1 MPIIKC
7 MIEGD
12 TKSSFDRLVA
22 GLNAEDRL
30 AMLNRINQ
38 VSSQTIQLTPEPME
52 SESNVSLKKK
62 LQSESIFYRFFLW
75 IRGLFDKKSIEQI
88 YGIDLI
94 NRTAA
99 KINHRFPGTVNH
111 KIRSLDYIFYERLLT
126 LKDAADFFKSYYSF
140 VENDPGDFYVFLSSF
155 VAPELAE
162 KINAQAD
169 PFVLPFSK
177 AITPD
182 VRTEFAK
189 KLDDILNNMDKDTKM
204 NMYSAVS
211 ASNWIYK
218 FSTLQFIHF
227 LSQFTN
233 IAGDVYTC
241 PYSNAVL
248 DYNALA
254 SVFLNIESIQNE
266 VLEALFLFSQ
276 RKNLTTNA
284 QDKDIEKA
292 VKEFM
297 VKASAFMGSIQSFI
311 SNVPV
316 KNLGRVVNA
325 DYDWQPEN
333 MEGAEAWF
341 PAFRAHWKK
350 IQDIRWNDFA
360 REQKK
365 QNLSESLKAD
375 FDLDVFP
382 VIEYRPWLKLW
393 NRIPFNCE
401 LTGGFLSWFCTE
413 KYEKI
418 IPDLNVVAM
427 EGIFYKSE
435 NRTEYSEGLNN
446 FSMSNNMMIDLI
458 RKLSPEGE
466 YGKLFDDFAANRV
479 HNFQIQG
486 QIESMMEQIEKTV
499 KDAIHLFGKGARTL
513 ERVFYGFF
521 EEQKD
526 GIHEGLQNMSTIRG
540 RDNRRFVDSLKT
552 IRTLLKR
559 VLFYISELEPIDSL
573 KS

>member
-1 MPIIKC
+1 

-38 VSSQTIQLTPEPME
+38 VNPQSVQLSAEPVE
-52 SESNVSLKKK
+52 QEGNVSLKKK
-62 LQSESIFYRFFLW
+62 LQSESVIYKFFLW
-75 IRGLFDKKSIEQI
+75 IRALFDKKNIEQL
-88 YGIDLI
+88 YGLDLI
-94 NRTAA
+94 NRVANR
-99 KINHRFPGTVNH
+99 INHRFPGTINH
-111 KIRSLDYIFYERLLT
+111 RIKSLDYIFYERLLT

-155 VAPELAE
+155 VVPELAE

-169 PFVLPFSK
+169 PFILPFSK
-177 AITPD
+177 PITPEA
-182 VRTEFAK
+182 RTELAK
-189 KLDDILNNMDKDTKM
+189 KLDDILNEMDKDTKM

-233 IAGDVYTC
+233 IAGDAYTC
-241 PYSNAVL
+241 PYSNATM
-248 DYNALA
+248 DYNELA
-254 SVFLNIESIQNE
+254 KVFLNIQSVPNE

-297 VKASAFMGSIQSFI
+297 VKASAFMGTIQSFVQ
-311 SNVPV
+311 NVPI
-316 KNLGRVVNA
+316 KNLGRVINYN
-325 DYDWQPEN
+325 YDWQPEN

-341 PAFRAHWKK
+341 PAFRAQWKK

-365 QNLSESLKAD
+365 QNLSESLKND
-375 FDLDVFP
+375 FDMDVFP
-382 VIEYRPWLKLW
+382 TIEYRPWLKLW

-401 LTGGFLSWFCTE
+401 LTGGFLSWFSTE

-446 FSMSNNMMIDLI
+446 FSMANNMMIDLI

-466 YGKLFDDFAANRV
+466 YGKLFDDFATNRV

-486 QIESMMEQIEKTV
+486 QIESMMEQIEGTV
-499 KDAIHLFGKGARTL
+499 KEAIKLFGKGARTL

-526 GIHEGLQNMSTIRG
+526 GIHEGLQNMNTIRG
-540 RDNRRFVDSLKT
+540 RDNRRFIDSLKST
-552 IRTLLKR
+552 RTLLKR

-573 KS
+573 KD

>member
-1 MPIIKC
+1 MV
-7 MIEGD
+7 EGD

-38 VSSQTIQLTPEPME
+38 SSASFNQLSVEMPETE
-52 SESNVSLKKK
+52 TAVSLKKK
-62 LQSESIFYRFFLW
+62 LQSESVVYKILLW
-75 IRGLFDKKSIEQI
+75 IRALFDKKSIEQL
-88 YGIDLI
+88 YGLDLI
-94 NRTAA
+94 NRTAN

-111 KIRSLDYIFYERLLT
+111 RIKSLDYIFYERLGT
-126 LKDAADFFKSYYSF
+126 LKDAADFFKAYFSF

-162 KINAQAD
+162 KINTQAD
-169 PFVLPFSK
+169 PFILPLTK
-177 AITPD
+177 PITPES
-182 VRTEFAK
+182 RTELAR
-189 KLDDILNNMDKDTKM
+189 KLDEILTNMDKDTKL

-211 ASNWIYK
+211 AANWLYK
-218 FSTLQFIHF
+218 FSTLQYIHF

-241 PYSNAVL
+241 PYSNAMM

-254 SVFLNIESIQNE
+254 SVFLNIETVPNE

-276 RKNLTTNA
+276 RKNLTVNA

-297 VKASAFMGSIQSFI
+297 IKASAFMGSIQSFI
-311 SNVPV
+311 TNVPIR
-316 KNLGRVVNA
+316 NLGRVVNYN
-325 DYDWQPEN
+325 YDWEPEN

-341 PAFRAHWKK
+341 PAFRVQWRK
-350 IQDIRWNDFA
+350 IQDIRWNDFT

-365 QNLSESLKAD
+365 MLLSENLKND
-375 FDLDVFP
+375 FDMDVFP
-382 VIEYRPWLKLW
+382 TLEHRPWLKLW
-393 NRIPFNCE
+393 NRIPFNYE
-401 LTGGFLSWFCTE
+401 LTGGFLSWFCSE
-413 KYEKI
+413 KYPDI
-418 IPDLNVVAM
+418 INDLNAVAM

-435 NRTEYSEGLNN
+435 NRSEYSEGLNN
-446 FSMSNNMMIDLI
+446 FSTANNLMADLI

-466 YGKLFDDFAANRV
+466 FGKMFDDFATNRV
-479 HNFQIQG
+479 QTFQVEG
-486 QIESMMEQIEKTV
+486 QIDSMMKQIEETV
-499 KDAIHLFGKGARTL
+499 KNAISLFGKGARTL

-526 GIHEGLQNMSTIRG
+526 GLHEGLQNLTTIKG
-540 RDNRRFVDSLKT
+540 RDNRRFVDSLKS
-552 IRTLLKR
+552 IRQLLKK
-559 VLFYISELEPIDSL
+559 VLNYIAELEPIDSM
-573 KS
+573 KD